1 LTMMIKSYQWC
12 LGSSIGEYTMDDV
25 EVLEK
30 LFFELSSE
38 SRLAI
43 LRKLL
48 GESLK
53 TQEMARRLDVTA
65 TEAFRQLQRLTDA
78 GLVQRQPE
86 GSYTITSYGR
96 LVLHLTSSLGVV
108 SKHREYFLRHDFW
121 RLPIQFIDRIGEV
134 SGADLIMD
142 TMGSISRVEQII
154 GGAEEYLWGIG
165 EGRFTENMG
174 KTAEEQSGIGVEYRV
189 LSPLPPTRIQSLEN
203 RTLSDVPVVL
213 ILTEKEALI
222 CLRFADGRM
231 DYAGFSGKDPVFLL
245 WVRDLFLYYWDKE

>member
-1 LTMMIKSYQWC
+1 
-12 LGSSIGEYTMDDV
+12 MDEV

-43 LRKLL
+43 LHELL
-48 GESLK
+48 GKSLK
-53 TQEMARRLDVTA
+53 TQEMARRLNVTA
-65 TEAFRQLQRLTDA
+65 TEAFRQLQRLSDA

-96 LVLHLTSSLGVV
+96 LVLLLTSSLGVV
-108 SKHREYFLRHDFW
+108 SKHREYFLGHDFW

-134 SGADLIMD
+134 SGADLILD

-174 KTAEEQSGIGVEYRV
+174 KITSELSVGGVECRV
-189 LSPLPPTRIQSLEN
+189 LSPLPSAKIQNLEN
-203 RTLSDVPVVL
+203 RTLSDVPVVMV
-213 ILTEKEALI
+213 LTEKEALVS
-222 CLRFADGRM
+222 LRFADGRM
-231 DYAGFSGKDPVFLL
+231 DYAGFLGSDPVFLS
-245 WVRDLFLYYWDKE
+245 WVRDLFLFYWNREI